1 MPLSRIRIV
10 LVRPRIAGNVGATAR
25 AMKNMGLRR
34 LVLVAA
40 RDDGDGTNRARE
52 RAVHADD
59 VLAAARHVSTLQ
71 EAVADCGLVVGT
83 TSRPTARPEGE
94 CGPRE
99 AAAQIVKTAASN
111 DVAIVFGPENH
122 GLSVEELSL
131 CQQVLSVPSSTE
143 YASLNL
149 AQAVLLV
156 AYEMFL
162 ASGVHEPRAA
172 HGYAPNAQL
181 ELMYAKL
188 EGALRRVGF
197 LQSESAPHMMRTLR
211 GLFGRARLDERE
223 VRVCLGL
230 ARQIA
235 WAASF
240 CPADRPGGEPDTETA
255 ALGPRT

>member
-1 MPLSRIRIV
+1 V
-10 LVRPRIAGNVGATAR
+10 LVRPRNAGNVGATAR
-25 AMKNMGLRR
+25 AMKNMGIRR

-40 RDDGDGTNRARE
+40 RADHEDANRARE
-52 RAVHADD
+52 MAVHAED
-59 VLAAARHVSTLQ
+59 VLAAARHVPTLQ

-83 TSRPTARPEGE
+83 TSRATARPEGE
-94 CGPRE
+94 CGPRD
-99 AAAQIVKTAASN
+99 AAAQILAAAASN

-131 CQQVLSVPSSTE
+131 CRQVLSIPTSPS

-156 AYEMFL
+156 TYELSL
-162 ASGVHEPRAA
+162 ASGVHQPRAA
-172 HGYAPNAQL
+172 HGYAPHGQL

-188 EGALRRVGF
+188 EEALRGVGF
-197 LQSESAPHMMRTLR
+197 LHSENAPHMMRTLR
-211 GLFGRARLDERE
+211 GLFGRAGLDERE

-235 WAASF
+235 WASSF
-240 CPADRPGGEPDTETA
+240 CPVDRPTGEPSAAAPET
-255 ALGPRT
+255 RT